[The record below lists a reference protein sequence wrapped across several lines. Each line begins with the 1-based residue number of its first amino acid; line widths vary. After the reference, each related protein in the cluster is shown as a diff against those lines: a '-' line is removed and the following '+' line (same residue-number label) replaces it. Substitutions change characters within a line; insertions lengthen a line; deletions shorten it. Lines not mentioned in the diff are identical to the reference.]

1 MIFRIEDLHFEKGG
15 KEILKGVNL
24 AVKKNSIHTIIG
36 VNGTGK
42 TTLASLIMGLE
53 GYIVKSGKI
62 LFEGEDISK
71 LSITERAKKGI
82 TLGWQI
88 PTSFEGITVREYLN
102 INNKDLKPEESLQL
116 VGLNPT
122 KYLPRLVNEEL
133 SGGER
138 KRIELSSILSMKPKF
153 AVLDEPDS
161 GIDIN
166 SIHYIKKALLKLLEM
181 GSTVLIISHNEFIAD
196 FSDKVSLLC
205 GGQIIKEGKNKEV
218 IDYFKNHC
226 MSCEHVGV
234 VDKGEL

>member
-102 INNKDLKPEESLQL
+102 
-116 VGLNPT
+116 
-122 KYLPRLVNEEL
+122 
-133 SGGER
+133 
-138 KRIELSSILSMKPKF
+138 
-153 AVLDEPDS
+153 
-161 GIDIN
+161 
-166 SIHYIKKALLKLLEM
+166 
-181 GSTVLIISHNEFIAD
+181 
-196 FSDKVSLLC
+196 
-205 GGQIIKEGKNKEV
+205 
-218 IDYFKNHC
+218 
-226 MSCEHVGV
+226 
-234 VDKGEL
+234 

>member
-1 MIFRIEDLHFEKGG
+1 MIFEIEDLHFEKGG

-24 AVKKNSIHTIIG
+24 SVKKNSIHTIIG

-53 GYIVKSGKI
+53 GYVVSRGKI
-62 LFEGEDISK
+62 RFEGEDISN
-71 LSITERAKKGI
+71 LTITERAKRGI

-88 PTSFEGITVREYLN
+88 PTSFEGITVKQYLK
-102 INNKDLKPEESLQL
+102 INDKGLSPEESLQL
-116 VGLNPT
+116 VGLNPA
-122 KYLPRLVNEEL
+122 KYFPRFVNEEL

-138 KRIELSSILSMKPKF
+138 KRIELASILSMKPRF

-166 SIHYIKKALLKLLEM
+166 SIHYIKDALSKLIDM

-205 GGQIIKEGKNKEV
+205 GGQIVKEGKNREV

-226 MSCEHVGV
+226 MSCEHVGI
-234 VDKGEL
+234 VDKDEL